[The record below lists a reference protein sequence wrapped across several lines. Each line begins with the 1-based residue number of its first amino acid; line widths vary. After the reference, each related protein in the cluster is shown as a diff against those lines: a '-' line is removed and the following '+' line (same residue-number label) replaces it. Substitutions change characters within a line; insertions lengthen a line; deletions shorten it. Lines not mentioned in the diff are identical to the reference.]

1 MKKKRVALMVALVVM
16 VGGAGF
22 GVAQLIRGAIGT
34 QAEQPGKVDINAIQT
49 EQATEKA
56 QPRFSG
62 ELLGISIA
70 PSKDQWPAQAQAENA
85 QLLAGECVDV
95 PVASATALQFPRPLQ
110 LPSEYVAEESPSAT
124 ACGGKV
130 TGLGWT
136 YTTSGTNGI
145 PAHVSIT
152 RGVGKELVYDVA
164 ADRVSVQTIGG
175 RDAIV
180 IRPDTADALAQI
192 SYVVFPESF
201 GVTEIQVFNLSETGL
216 LAVASAVAEASK

>member
-1 MKKKRVALMVALVVM
+1 MKTKRVALMVALVVL
-16 VGGAGF
+16 VGGTGF
-22 GVAQLIRGAIGT
+22 GVAQLIRGAVGT
-34 QAEQPGKVDINAIQT
+34 QAQQPGKVDINAIQT

-62 ELLGISIA
+62 QLLGIFIA
-70 PSKDQWPAQAQAENA
+70 PSRDQWPPEAQAELA
-85 QLLAGECVDV
+85 QLLAGECVGITA
-95 PVASATALQFPRPLQ
+95 ASATALQFPQPLQ
-110 LPSEYVAEESPSAT
+110 LPSEYVAEAPPT
-124 ACGGKV
+124 AKACSGKA

-136 YTTSGTNGI
+136 YTTSGTNAI

-152 RGVGKELVYDVA
+152 RAVGHEVVYDVA

-180 IRPDTADALAQI
+180 IRPETPDALAQI
-192 SYVVFPESF
+192 SYVVFPEPF
-201 GVTEIQVFNLSETGL
+201 GFTEIQVFNLSETGL